1 MDKFAER
8 KKVTNRKLIATAT
21 VAMCLLGSAGVAY
34 AAPAPQVVATVK
46 ATQTISGTVKD
57 SKGEAIIGANVLE
70 KGTTRGVA
78 TDLDGKFTMK
88 VAPGATIQI
97 SFLGY
102 KTQELKAASN
112 MDVVLADDNAL
123 LDEVVV
129 VGYGTQ
135 KKANL
140 TGAVSVV
147 DVDKALDGKPQM
159 DVAKSL
165 QGVVPGLTILNT
177 EGGIDSQP
185 SMQIRGIGT
194 LSNSE
199 TSNPYLIVDGVP
211 VEDLTLI
218 NPADIESVS
227 VLKDAA
233 SSSIYGSRA
242 AFGVILITTKQGS
255 KTDKIQVNYSNNFA
269 WSTPT
274 ILPEYADAPSQ
285 MEAMLEVNNNAGLAA
300 ELFGMYFD
308 QPFSGTGTDIDGKT
322 IIDLARLWRAQHGN
336 KADDRY
342 RNLQPYQSLDNVGDY
357 YMDPATGKGYY
368 YADWDIVGINYR
380 DWTPS
385 QSHDININGTSGRTT
400 YYLSLGY
407 DKKEGVL
414 AANPDQ
420 LHRYNVALNLTSSV
434 TDWLQI
440 GARFQYSDRTYD
452 APNYREGVYQYM
464 WRWGSFFMPY
474 GMIDGT
480 DIRNSY
486 SVLKQAGETSTN
498 TRYTSFTG
506 FMKANIIDGLTLNAD
521 YTYRFRNVL
530 VDEYSL
536 PYEGYNSWGSL
547 FSPTAIASGTYLYQQ
562 SGRNARWALN
572 VYANYEFSFGKHN
585 FNVMLGGNAE
595 GSDYVMHWSQRRDL
609 SNTNL
614 PEFNLATGE
623 QLVGGSHS
631 HDATAG
637 YFGRINYNWNEIWLL
652 ELNGRYDGSSR
663 FPRNDRWAFFP
674 SGSVG
679 YRFSQEKY
687 FEPLR
692 DIVSNGKLRASFGE
706 IGNEA
711 VGNNMFVSTIS
722 SSNAYWLDASGSR
735 IKLYNMPKMV
745 SSTLTWERI
754 QTADIGID
762 LGFMNNELNVTFD
775 WYQRKTL
782 DMLAPGQVRPDVL
795 GTTEP
800 YENAGSLRTRG
811 WELSASWN
819 KQFGDFTVYVNGNV
833 SDFKTVV
840 TEWDNPSGLLSSYFS
855 GKVYGDIYGFES
867 DRLFTEEDFTWG
879 QDANG
884 NKVRTGYAPG
894 VANQDGLV
902 GSGNFQYSPG
912 DMKYKDLN
920 NDGKIDGGSGT
931 VHDMGDL
938 KVIGNSIPRFQYG
951 FRLGGSWKGIDL
963 DMYFQGVGKWSQWS
977 TGAFVMPMS
986 RGADGIYANQ
996 MDYWTPENTDAEWP
1010 RLWPGVSAGG
1020 TVSGIASGAYSY
1032 YPQSRFLID
1041 RSYLRFKTLTVGYT
1055 LPQDL
1060 TKKWYIEKLRVYFTA
1075 ENLCELINNSY
1086 APVDP
1091 EIDTGEGGSTSNGT
1105 WGRVTPMMRSI
1116 SCGLQVTF

>member
-1 MDKFAER
+1 
-8 KKVTNRKLIATAT
+8 
-21 VAMCLLGSAGVAY
+21 
-34 AAPAPQVVATVK
+34 
-46 ATQTISGTVKD
+46 
-57 SKGEAIIGANVLE
+57 
-70 KGTTRGVA
+70 
-78 TDLDGKFTMK
+78 MK

-269 WSTPT
+269 WSTPS

-285 MEAMLEVNNNAGLAA
+285 MEAMLEVNNNAGLAP
-300 ELFGMYFD
+300 ELFGMYFN

-322 IIDLARLWRAQHGN
+322 IIDLARLWRAQNGN

-342 RNLQPYQSLDNVGDY
+342 RNLRPYQSLSDVGDY

-420 LHRYNVALNLTSSV
+420 LHRYNVALNLTSNV

-440 GARFQYSDRTYD
+440 GARFQYTDRTYD
-452 APNYREGVYQYM
+452 SPNTRERVYQYM

-536 PYEGYNSWGSL
+536 PYVGYNSWGSL
-547 FSPTAIASGTYLYQQ
+547 FSPTEIASGTYLYQE
-562 SGRNARWALN
+562 SGRNSRWALN

-674 SGSVG
+674 SASVG
-679 YRFSQEKY
+679 YRFSQEK
-687 FEPLR
+687 
-692 DIVSNGKLRASFGE
+692 I
-706 IGNEA
+706 
-711 VGNNMFVSTIS
+711 
-722 SSNAYWLDASGSR
+722 
-735 IKLYNMPKMV
+735 
-745 SSTLTWERI
+745 
-754 QTADIGID
+754 
-762 LGFMNNELNVTFD
+762 
-775 WYQRKTL
+775 
-782 DMLAPGQVRPDVL
+782 
-795 GTTEP
+795 
-800 YENAGSLRTRG
+800 LRT
-811 WELSASWN
+811 ASRHR
-819 KQFGDFTVYVNGNV
+819 QQ
-833 SDFKTVV
+833 
-840 TEWDNPSGLLSSYFS
+840 
-855 GKVYGDIYGFES
+855 
-867 DRLFTEEDFTWG
+867 R
-879 QDANG
+879 
-884 NKVRTGYAPG
+884 
-894 VANQDGLV
+894 
-902 GSGNFQYSPG
+902 
-912 DMKYKDLN
+912 
-920 NDGKIDGGSGT
+920 
-931 VHDMGDL
+931 
-938 KVIGNSIPRFQYG
+938 
-951 FRLGGSWKGIDL
+951 
-963 DMYFQGVGKWSQWS
+963 
-977 TGAFVMPMS
+977 
-986 RGADGIYANQ
+986 
-996 MDYWTPENTDAEWP
+996 
-1010 RLWPGVSAGG
+1010 
-1020 TVSGIASGAYSY
+1020 
-1032 YPQSRFLID
+1032 
-1041 RSYLRFKTLTVGYT
+1041 
-1055 LPQDL
+1055 
-1060 TKKWYIEKLRVYFTA
+1060 
-1075 ENLCELINNSY
+1075 
-1086 APVDP
+1086 
-1091 EIDTGEGGSTSNGT
+1091 
-1105 WGRVTPMMRSI
+1105 
-1116 SCGLQVTF
+1116 